1 MSAWNFI
8 GILAWIIII
17 VLLFLVV
24 FNIRNRHLKILVED
38 RKKITWKTIAVDVI
52 EILVVIAAVS
62 GMLYTTL
69 FTRVNLNDKNEVNVS
84 YKFEPMIV
92 QTTSDGQGYYVK
104 IDKENSNKST
114 NVYQYWLNNSQYSV
128 SSRDSSVQDASLP
141 FNVSGVRLDWPMK
154 KIKKMDQKYQY
165 AYVITAEAKYKNNFI
180 NGLGLKAG
188 RFASEYRVLRVPDR
202 SFIQVDK

>member
-69 FTRVNLNDKNEVNVS
+69 FTRVNLNDKNEVNVT